1 MKEIKWKWVS
11 QSCPTLCDSMDCSPP
26 DSSVHRILQARIL
39 EWVAMP
45 SSRRSSQPRDWTQ
58 VSHIAGG
65 FFIVWA
71 TWEAQEYLE
80 WVAYPFSRGFS
91 WSRDR
96 TGVSC
101 IAGRFFTSW
110 ATRKEIKEE
119 LKKWRNVSCSW
130 IGRLNTVKISILP
143 KLIYRFNLIP
153 VKIPASVCVC
163 VCVDSNR
170 FILKFM

>member
-1 MKEIKWKWVS
+1 MGCHALLQEIF
-11 QSCPTLCDSMDCSPP
+11 PTQGLNTGLP
-26 DSSVHRILQARIL
+26 H
-39 EWVAMP
+39 
-45 SSRRSSQPRDWTQ
+45 
-58 VSHIAGG
+58 AGG
-65 FFIVWA
+65 FFTVWA

-143 KLIYRFNLIP
+143 KLSYRFNLIP
-153 VKIPASVCVC
+153 VKIPASLCVCVC

>member
-1 MKEIKWKWVS
+1 MG
-11 QSCPTLCDSMDCSPP
+11 DSPGKNTGVGC
-26 DSSVHRILQARIL
+26 
-39 EWVAMP
+39 AML
-45 SSRRSSQPRDWTQ
+45 SSRGSSQLRDQTPGLPYCRQILNRLSHQGSPR
-58 VSHIAGG
+58 I
-65 FFIVWA
+65 
-71 TWEAQEYLE
+71 LE

-163 VCVDSNR
+163 VDSNR